1 MMQLILFAGADVL
14 LCAAIQAALGSAS
27 AIQSNV

>member
-14 LCAAIQAALGSAS
+14 LCAAIQAALGSA